1 MLNCDAKLLPHDRD
15 SQVKIPSPPPIH
27 IMHVVTSFDKGGLEN
42 GVVNL
47 INRLDCERFRHSL
60 CCIQRSGNFIGH
72 VQRRDVKVF
81 ELNKTPGL
89 DWHLPGKLFQL
100 FQANPVDVV
109 HTRNWGT
116 IDAILPAKM
125 AGVPIVI
132 HGEHGRDMTDPDGR
146 RIIRRWTRRLIGWFV
161 DQFVAVSQDLSSWLV
176 KSVGI
181 PEGKVVAIPNGVD
194 VKRFS
199 FRKRG
204 AERHQQDAVI
214 TIGTVG
220 RFDPVKD
227 QELLIRAFADL
238 VHGGQS
244 VHLLL
249 VGYGPCQH
257 NLEAL
262 VEKLQLNTHVHFAG
276 QQSDI
281 PTWLSRMD
289 VFVLPSL
296 REGLSNTILE
306 AMASGLP
313 VIATRVGGNPELV
326 IDGVT
331 GFLIPTGDVNALRK
345 ALAIY
350 VGDPALLSKHGL
362 AGRDVVETEFN
373 LDRMV
378 SDYDQLYTKLLAT
391 KTKVKRV
398 SL

>member
-1 MLNCDAKLLPHDRD
+1 MLSCDAKLLTHHMAPH
-15 SQVKIPSPPPIH
+15 KPIPSRPPIH

-47 INRLDCERFRHSL
+47 INRMDSQRFRHSL
-60 CCIQRSGNFIGH
+60 CCIQNSGTFIGH
-72 VQRRDVKVF
+72 LKRNDVNVF

-89 DWHLPGKLFQL
+89 DFQLFGKLFHL
-100 FQANPVDVV
+100 FKANPVDIV

-116 IDAILPAKM
+116 IDAILPAKL
-125 AGVPIVI
+125 AGVPIVV
-132 HGEHGRDMTDPDGR
+132 HGEHGRDMTDPDGS
-146 RIIRRWTRRLIGWFV
+146 RIIRRRTRRLLGWFV
-161 DQFVAVSQDLSSWLV
+161 DQFVAVSRDLGSWLV

-181 PEGKVVAIPNGVD
+181 PEGKVVVVSNGVD
-194 VKRFS
+194 VQRFS
-199 FRKRG
+199 LGNRG
-204 AERHQQDAVI
+204 NHLHQQEAVL

-227 QELLIRAFADL
+227 QELLIKAFGELAHD
-238 VHGGQS
+238 GQP
-244 VHLLL
+244 VRLLL

-257 NLEAL
+257 NLEVL
-262 VEKLQLNTHVHFAG
+262 VARLQLKSRVHFAG

-326 IDGVT
+326 IDGAT
-331 GFLIPTGDVNALRK
+331 GFLIPTGDVSALRR
-345 ALAIY
+345 ALATY
-350 VGDPALLSKHGL
+350 VGDPALLLKHGL
-362 AGRDVVETEFN
+362 AGREVVERKFN

-378 SDYDQLYTKLLAT
+378 SDYDQLYTKLFET
-391 KTKVKRV
+391 KTNVRKI